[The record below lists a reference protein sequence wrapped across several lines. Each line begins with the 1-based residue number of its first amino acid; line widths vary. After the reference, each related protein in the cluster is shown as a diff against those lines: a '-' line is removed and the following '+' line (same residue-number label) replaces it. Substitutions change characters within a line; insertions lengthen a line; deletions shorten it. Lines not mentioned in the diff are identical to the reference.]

1 MEIQTK
7 NFQNFSVRR
16 FTLIKILMLVYH
28 ITPTRNI
35 DKILNIGLEPR
46 CGTRSTSCGEKN
58 KTIWVF
64 PDISSLEYGIDNWLE
79 NMFSEKTKLSL
90 LEILII
96 DDNLNILGY
105 EANILNIIPAE
116 NIRVITRD
124 IDTLFSYNFD

>member
-1 MEIQTK
+1 M
-7 NFQNFSVRR
+7 F
-16 FTLIKILMLVYH
+16 VYH

-46 CGTRSTSCGEKN
+46 RGARSASCGEKN

-64 PDISSLEYGIDNWLE
+64 PDVNSLEYGIDNWIE
-79 NMFSEKTKLSL
+79 DMFSEKTKLSL
-90 LEILII
+90 LEILIT

-105 EANILNIIPAE
+105 EANISSIIPAE

-124 IDTLFSYNFD
+124 IDTLLSYNFD